1 MTLLDQVLLV
11 LVDGGTAPS
20 AVGDSWDCCAGL
32 ERPHQGAAAAAAAA
46 GAFGGCSGEAC
57 LGKSEAV
64 VVHCPLPQLQLVVVV
79 AHVLV
84 HLVLAG
90 EEVLLVLQCFHL
102 ALRLV
107 LDAHPLHSAAAA
119 SAFDVETFAEA
130 LHFAEALV
138 TWSWD
143 TLAVGLAAQAHP
155 VVHLAAAGDHLL
167 LRHQAEVGMMGISQV
182 VPGQAA

>member
-32 ERPHQGAAAAAAAA
+32 ESPHQGAAAAAAA

-57 LGKSEAV
+57 FGKSEAV
-64 VVHCPLPQLQLVVVV
+64 VVHYPLPQLQLVVVV

-90 EEVLLVLQCFHL
+90 EEVLLVLQCFHQ
-102 ALRLV
+102 ALHLV

-119 SAFDVETFAEA
+119 SAFDVEAFAEA
-130 LHFAEALV
+130 LQLLV
-138 TWSWD
+138 TWSWG
-143 TLAVGLAAQAHP
+143 TLVVGLAALAHP
-155 VVHLAAAGDHLL
+155 VVHLAAAGDPLL
-167 LRHQAEVGMMGISQV
+167 LHHQAEVGKMGISQV